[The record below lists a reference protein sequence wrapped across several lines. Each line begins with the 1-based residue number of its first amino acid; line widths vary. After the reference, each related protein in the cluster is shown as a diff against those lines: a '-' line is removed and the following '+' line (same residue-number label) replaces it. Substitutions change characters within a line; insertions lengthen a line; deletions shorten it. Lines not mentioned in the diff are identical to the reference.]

1 MRSLKLYAR
10 FIPIYFK
17 SKTEHGFGFYM
28 DFVGFALTHIVSYT
42 VIWAL
47 MSRFQTINGWSMY
60 EVMLLYTLNML
71 TYAIAAVFF
80 FFQMNDV
87 EEDVH
92 KGSFDSLLVKP
103 INPFIHMIIRSF
115 GHFFLGDIAIA
126 IIMLGFCFSRL
137 DIHPDLG
144 TYVSFVFMLLGA
156 VLVQASFIVITGSMC
171 FWIVRARSVVN
182 IVIFGIRGFA
192 DYPISIYGKFL
203 RVILTFII
211 PYGFVNF
218 YPSHLILDKEGGSL
232 FASWLPYATPIIGLL
247 LFFIAYRVWNAGLN
261 RYQGTGS

>member
-1 MRSLKLYAR
+1 
-10 FIPIYFK
+10 
-17 SKTEHGFGFYM
+17 M
-28 DFVGFALTHIVSYT
+28 DFVGFALTHIVSYM

-47 MSRFQTINGWSMY
+47 MSRFQTINGWNMY
-60 EVMLLYTLNML
+60 EVMLIYTLNML
-71 TYAIAAVFF
+71 TYAVAAVFF

-115 GHFFLGDIAIA
+115 GHFFLGDIVIA

-137 DIHPDLG
+137 DIHPG
-144 TYVSFVFMLLGA
+144 FGSYVGFVFMLLGA

-171 FWIVRARSVVN
+171 FWIVRARSIMNV
-182 IVIFGIRGFA
+182 VIFGIRGFA
-192 DYPISIYGKFL
+192 DYPISIYGKLL
-203 RVILTFII
+203 RIILTFVI
-211 PYGFVNF
+211 PYGFVNY
-218 YPSHLILDKEGGSL
+218 YPSHLILGKEGGSL
-232 FASWLPYATPIIGLL
+232 FAPWLPYATPIVGLL

-261 RYQGTGS
+261 KYQGTGS

>member
-1 MRSLKLYAR
+1 MRYLKLYAR

-28 DFVGFALTHIVSYT
+28 DFIGFALTHVVSYT

-47 MSRFQTINGWSMY
+47 MSRFQSINGWNMY

-71 TYAIAAVFF
+71 TYAVAAIFF

-126 IIMLGFCFSRL
+126 VIMLGVCFSQL
-137 DIHPDLG
+137 DLHLAWSDYI
-144 TYVSFVFMLLGA
+144 SFVVVLLGA
-156 VLVQASFIVITGSMC
+156 VLVQASFIIITGSMC
-171 FWIVRARSVVN
+171 FWLVRARSVKN

-192 DYPISIYGKFL
+192 DYPISIYSKIL
-203 RVILTFII
+203 RIVLTFVI

-218 YPSHLILDKEGGSL
+218 YPSYVILDKQEGVL
-232 FASWLPYATPIIGLL
+232 FASWLPYMTPLIGLL

-261 RYQGTGS
+261 QYQGTGS

>member
-1 MRSLKLYAR
+1 MRYLKLYAR

-17 SKTEHGFGFYM
+17 SKAEHGFGFYM
-28 DFVGFALTHIVSYT
+28 DFLGFVITHIVSYT

-47 MSRFQTINGWSMY
+47 MSRFQTINGWNMY

-71 TYAIAAVFF
+71 TYAVAAVFF

-87 EEDVH
+87 EEEVH

-115 GHFFLGDIAIA
+115 GHFFLGDIVIA
-126 IIMLGFCFSRL
+126 VAVLGVCFNRL
-137 DIHPDLG
+137 NIHLDWG
-144 TYVSFVFMLLGA
+144 TSVSFVLMLLGA
-156 VLVQASFIVITGSMC
+156 VLVQAAFIVITGSMC
-171 FWIVRARSVVN
+171 FWIVRARAVKN

-192 DYPISIYGKFL
+192 DYPISIYSKLL
-203 RVILTFII
+203 RVVLTFVI

-218 YPSHLILDKEGGSL
+218 YPAHVILDKEEGLL

>member
-1 MRSLKLYAR
+1 MRYLKLYAR

-28 DFVGFALTHIVSYT
+28 DFVGFALSHIVSYA

-47 MSRFQTINGWSMY
+47 MSRFQTINGWNMY
-60 EVMLLYTLNML
+60 EVMIIYTLNML

-115 GHFFLGDIAIA
+115 GHFFLGDIVIA
-126 IIMLGFCFSRL
+126 ILMLGFCFSRL
-137 DIHPDLG
+137 DLHPNLAAYAG
-144 TYVSFVFMLLGA
+144 FVALLLGA
-156 VLVQASFIVITGSMC
+156 VLIQAAFIVITGSMC
-171 FWIVRARSVVN
+171 FWIVRARAVMNV
-182 IVIFGIRGFA
+182 VIFGIRGFA
-192 DYPISIYGKFL
+192 DYPISIYSKVL

-218 YPSHLILDKEGGSL
+218 YPSQLILDKEGGSL
-232 FASWLPYATPIIGLL
+232 FVSWLPYATPVVGLI